1 MSAGPELATQLDAER
16 AEAIQHLLRR
26 PLLDARAQ
34 HDAYTLVVRHGE
46 WLVRW
51 YDDTCGWALHVDA
64 AAGFARLAKRQADPD
79 PTRPLRRLRGSGA
92 PFDRRRYQLLCLV
105 SAELVSHPVTTVGL
119 LARAVAAAGAFTP
132 ERHRDRVAFVDA
144 LLVLRSWRAVEVS
157 SGEVEDYV
165 GNEKA
170 NALLTADLARLQ
182 RLLAPATAPSRL
194 DPAAPFDDALSA
206 LLAEPRYDGAHLDAG
221 DPHRATRH
229 RLARRLL
236 DDPVLH
242 LDECTD
248 DERDYLASGAGR
260 TWLRQRV
267 AAAGLVLEE
276 RSDGLLAVDPAA
288 RSTDD
293 TFPGPNGT
301 VHQMA
306 LLLVDHLVSDTLA
319 DGAVLATAADAAV
332 SASRGAT
339 GAVGFDPSSSVAA
352 ASGPSEAPGT
362 AGGDWGGGPSGVGD
376 PVAPTS
382 RVVDVRA
389 SSSLTASATAP
400 TDVASAAGR
409 RARTR
414 TRTELVAAVA
424 ERLAAHPKWAKAYQE
439 PGGAERLADE
449 SVALLAAFGLVRR
462 SPDGALVEARPAL
475 CRYQP
480 GTLRGVGAAPR
491 ARRRPGRADHEGPD
505 PAAPTLFDDA

>member
-1 MSAGPELATQLDAER
+1 MLRTGGRTTSGGSGRPAVVRAVLAKRPEPGRSGASRPPGVPSGGELVSAAPELAIQLDAER

-26 PLLDARAQ
+26 PLLDARF
-34 HDAYTLVVRHGE
+34 HPDAYTLVTRHRDE
-46 WLVRW
+46 LVRW
-51 YDDTCGWALHVDA
+51 FDETCGWALHVDA
-64 AAGFARLAKRQADPD
+64 AAGFARLAKRQAEPD

-92 PFDRRRYQLLCLV
+92 PFDPRRYQLLCLV
-105 SAELVSHPVTTVGL
+105 AAELVSHPVTTVGL
-119 LARAVAAAGAFTP
+119 LSQAVAAAGAFIP
-132 ERHRDRVAFVDA
+132 ERRSDRVAFVDA

-165 GNEKA
+165 GSEKA

-182 RLLAPATAPSRL
+182 RLLAPATAPSRI
-194 DPAAPFDDALSA
+194 DPTVPFEEALAA

-221 DPHRATRH
+221 DPYRATRQ

-248 DERDYLASGAGR
+248 DERDYLATGAGR
-260 TWLRQRV
+260 TWVRQRV
-267 AAAGLVLEE
+267 ADAGFVLEE
-276 RSDGLLAVDPAA
+276 RADGLLAVDPAA

-306 LLLVDHLVSDTLA
+306 LLLVDHLVS
-319 DGAVLATAADAAV
+319 GAPAADIDTD
-332 SASRGAT
+332 T
-339 GAVGFDPSSSVAA
+339 GI
-352 ASGPSEAPGT
+352 
-362 AGGDWGGGPSGVGD
+362 
-376 PVAPTS
+376 
-382 RVVDVRA
+382 
-389 SSSLTASATAP
+389 
-400 TDVASAAGR
+400 SAAGR
-409 RARTR
+409 RPRTR

-424 ERLAAHPKWAKAYQE
+424 GRLADHPSWAKAYQE

-449 SVALLAAFGLVRR
+449 SVALLAAFGLVCR

-480 GTLRGVGAAPR
+480 GAIDPEPAPR
-491 ARRRPGRADHEGPD
+491 RPRPGGGRRTPPPD
-505 PAAPTLFDDA
+505 DAPTLFGDGG

>member
-194 DPAAPFDDALSA
+194 DPAAPFDDALAA

-221 DPHRATRH
+221 GPHRATRH

-306 LLLVDHLVSDTLA
+306 LLLVDHLVTDAPAAGS
-319 DGAVLATAADAAV
+319 GAGAAPDAA
-332 SASRGAT
+332 ASRSGDAT
-339 GAVGFDPSSSVAA
+339 GAPGADESSALASVPRL
-352 ASGPSEAPGT
+352 SSPGLAVT
-362 AGGDWGGGPSGVGD
+362 
-376 PVAPTS
+376 T
-382 RVVDVRA
+382 
-389 SSSLTASATAP
+389 
-400 TDVASAAGR
+400 GR

-480 GTLRGVGAAPR
+480 GSLRGDGAAPR

>member
-1 MSAGPELATQLDAER
+1 MSALPELATQLDAER

-26 PLLDARAQ
+26 PLLDARTQ
-34 HDAYTLVVRHGE
+34 PDAYSLVTRHRHE
-46 WLVRW
+46 LVRW
-51 YDDTCGWALHVDA
+51 FDETCGWALHVDA

-92 PFDRRRYQLLCLV
+92 PFDPRRYQLLCLV
-105 SAELVSHPVTTVGL
+105 AAELVSHPVTTVGL
-119 LARAVAAAGAFTP
+119 LSLAVAAAGGFTP
-132 ERHRDRVAFVDA
+132 ERRADRADRVAFVDA

-157 SGEVEDYV
+157 SGDVEDYV
-165 GNEKA
+165 GSEKA

-182 RLLAPATAPSRL
+182 RLLAPATAPSRI
-194 DPAAPFDDALSA
+194 DPTAPFDEALAA

-221 DPHRATRH
+221 DPYRAIRH

-242 LDECTD
+242 LDGCTE
-248 DERDYLASGAGR
+248 DERDYLATGAGR
-260 TWLRQRV
+260 TWVRQRV
-267 AAAGLVLEE
+267 ADAGFVLEE
-276 RSDGLLAVDPAA
+276 RADGLLAVDPAA

-306 LLLVDHLVSDTLA
+306 LLLVDHLVTDASTTDNDADT
-319 DGAVLATAADAAV
+319 DAE
-332 SASRGAT
+332 T
-339 GAVGFDPSSSVAA
+339 
-352 ASGPSEAPGT
+352 
-362 AGGDWGGGPSGVGD
+362 
-376 PVAPTS
+376 
-382 RVVDVRA
+382 
-389 SSSLTASATAP
+389 
-400 TDVASAAGR
+400 AAGR
-409 RARTR
+409 RPRTR
-414 TRTELVAAVA
+414 TRTELVAAVV
-424 ERLAAHPKWAKAYQE
+424 ERLSAHPSWAKAYQE

-480 GTLRGVGAAPR
+480 GAIDPEPA
-491 ARRRPGRADHEGPD
+491 ARRRRPASGRRTPPPA
-505 PAAPTLFDDA
+505 AAPTLFGDG

>member
-1 MSAGPELATQLDAER
+1 MSGAPELATALDAER

-26 PLLDARAQ
+26 PLLDARTH
-34 HDAYTLVVRHGE
+34 HDAYTLVARHRE

-51 YDDTCGWALHVDA
+51 FDDTCGWAVHVDA
-64 AAGFARLAKRQADPD
+64 AAGFARLAKRRAEPD
-79 PTRPLRRLRGSGA
+79 PTRPLRRLRGSSA

-105 SAELVSHPVTTVGL
+105 AAELVSHPVTTVGL
-119 LARAVAAAGAFTP
+119 LSRAVAGAGAFTP
-132 ERHRDRVAFVDA
+132 ERHGDRVAFVDA
-144 LLVLRSWRAVEVS
+144 LLVLRAWRAVEVS

-182 RLLAPATAPSRL
+182 RLLAPVTAPSRV
-194 DPAAPFDDALSA
+194 DPSATFDEALVA

-242 LDECTD
+242 LDECTE

-260 TWLRQRV
+260 TWVRQRV
-267 AAAGLVLEE
+267 AAAGFVLEE
-276 RSDGLLAVDPAA
+276 RADGLLAVDPAA

-306 LLLVDHLVSDTLA
+306 LLLVDHLVT
-319 DGAVLATAADAAV
+319 DAPVAGFGPGPGEV
-332 SASRGAT
+332 SAESSHGGAPVD
-339 GAVGFDPSSSVAA
+339 ANARPPAA
-352 ASGPSEAPGT
+352 TPNGEP
-362 AGGDWGGGPSGVGD
+362 
-376 PVAPTS
+376 
-382 RVVDVRA
+382 
-389 SSSLTASATAP
+389 
-400 TDVASAAGR
+400 AAGR
-409 RARTR
+409 RPRTR
-414 TRTELVAAVA
+414 THTELVAAVG
-424 ERLAAHPKWAKAYQE
+424 ERLAAHPAWAKAYQE

-449 SVALLAAFGLVRR
+449 SVALLAAFGLVCR

-480 GTLRGVGAAPR
+480 GTVEGDPT
-491 ARRRPGRADHEGPD
+491 ARRTRPGGRRTPPPD
-505 PAAPTLFDDA
+505 AAPTLFGDG

>member
-1 MSAGPELATQLDAER
+1 MSAAPELATQLDAER

-26 PLLDARAQ
+26 PLLDARAHQ
-34 HDAYTLVVRHGE
+34 DAYTLVARHGD
-46 WLVRW
+46 WLIRW
-51 YDDTCGWALHVDA
+51 FDDTCGWALHVDA

-105 SAELVSHPVTTVGL
+105 AAELVSHPVTTVGL

-132 ERHRDRVAFVDA
+132 ERHGDRVAFVDA

-165 GNEKA
+165 GSEKA

-182 RLLAPATAPSRL
+182 RLLAPATAPSRV
-194 DPAAPFDDALSA
+194 DPAAPFEGALAA
-206 LLAEPRYDGAHLDAG
+206 LLAEPRYDGAHLDASN
-221 DPHRATRH
+221 PHRATRH

-260 TWLRQRV
+260 TWVRQRV

-276 RSDGLLAVDPAA
+276 RNDGLLAVDPAA

-293 TFPGPNGT
+293 TFPGPSGT

-306 LLLVDHLVSDTLA
+306 LLLVDHLVTDA
-319 DGAVLATAADAAV
+319 PADARVDRFAPTWEHTPARGV
-332 SASRGAT
+332 TPGAT
-339 GAVGFDPSSSVAA
+339 DLGAAPTAVGPPEPTSSPAAPTPGRPEPS
-352 ASGPSEAPGT
+352 
-362 AGGDWGGGPSGVGD
+362 
-376 PVAPTS
+376 PVAT
-382 RVVDVRA
+382 
-389 SSSLTASATAP
+389 T
-400 TDVASAAGR
+400 GR
-409 RARTR
+409 RPRTR
-414 TRTELVAAVA
+414 SRTELVAAVA

-439 PGGAERLADE
+439 PGGAERLSDE
-449 SVALLAAFGLVRR
+449 AVALLAAFGLVRR

-480 GTLRGVGAAPR
+480 GPVDGADAGAPR
-491 ARRRPGRADHEGPD
+491 RSAGARRYLPD
-505 PAAPTLFDDA
+505 DAPTLFGDG

>member
-1 MSAGPELATQLDAER
+1 MSAAPELATQLDVER
-16 AEAIQHLLRR
+16 AEAIQHLLHR
-26 PLLDARAQ
+26 PLLDARAH
-34 HDAYTLVVRHGE
+34 HDAYTLVARHGD

-51 YDDTCGWALHVDA
+51 FDDTCGWALYVDA
-64 AAGFARLAKRQADPD
+64 AAGFARLAKRRADPD
-79 PTRPLRRLRGSGA
+79 PTRPLRRLRGAGA
-92 PFDRRRYQLLCLV
+92 PFDRRRYQILCLV
-105 SAELVSHPVTTVGL
+105 AAELVSHPVTTVGL
-119 LARAVAAAGAFTP
+119 LSRAVAAAGAFTP
-132 ERHRDRVAFVDA
+132 ERHGDRISFVDA

-182 RLLAPATAPSRL
+182 RLLAPATAPSRI
-194 DPAAPFDDALSA
+194 DPTAPFAGALVA
-206 LLAEPRYDGAHLDAG
+206 LLAEPRYDGAHLDAS

-242 LDECTD
+242 LDDCTEH
-248 DERDYLASGAGR
+248 ERDYLASGAGR
-260 TWLRQRV
+260 TWIRQRV

-288 RSTDD
+288 RSTED

-306 LLLVDHLVSDTLA
+306 LLLVDHLVTDAPA
-319 DGAVLATAADAAV
+319 DGGVGAARSGGGALSAGTFGGSLSDATPDSPPPSV
-332 SASRGAT
+332 GPSPVGVAT
-339 GAVGFDPSSSVAA
+339 G
-352 ASGPSEAPGT
+352 
-362 AGGDWGGGPSGVGD
+362 
-376 PVAPTS
+376 
-382 RVVDVRA
+382 
-389 SSSLTASATAP
+389 
-400 TDVASAAGR
+400 R
-409 RARTR
+409 RPRTR
-414 TRTELVAAVA
+414 TRTELVAAVT

-480 GTLRGVGAAPR
+480 GPVDGVAAGPR
-491 ARRRPGRADHEGPD
+491 SRQGGARRSPPNDD
-505 PAAPTLFDDA
+505 APTLFGDA